1 MIVKQTGAWTQPV
14 VIIRSILGK
23 SVDTRGTGLVIPGIK
38 LLKLGVVMRG
48 ESVASMRI
56 PELVES
62 IKNRVVACINVVID

>member
-1 MIVKQTGAWTQPV
+1 MGE
-14 VIIRSILGK
+14 
-23 SVDTRGTGLVIPGIK
+23 SVDTRETGLVIPGIK

-48 ESVASMRI
+48 ESVASMRT